1 MSTTAQ
7 TVPVTQ
13 APSGLQLRDRGLERT
28 ALLAIIRPAHADRV
42 ARRASED
49 FEARKVRFA
58 DRSRRRIVDG
68 VLRSPGGPLVSACGP
83 RSGPYR
89 TGLEVPVHDVLVEFI
104 GPRKTGVLPAV
115 HDTLTF
121 ARACRRLV
129 ALKTIGHRVDLGI
142 TGEM

>member
-13 APSGLQLRDRGLERT
+13 TPGGLQLRDRGLERT

-58 DRSRRRIVDG
+58 DRSRRCIVDG
-68 VLRSPGGPLVSACGP
+68 VLRSPGGALGKRLRSAQ
-83 RSGPYR
+83 R
-89 TGLEVPVHDVLVEFI
+89 T
-104 GPRKTGVLPAV
+104 LPDWV
-115 HDTLTF
+115 RIPST
-121 ARACRRLV
+121 
-129 ALKTIGHRVDLGI
+129 
-142 TGEM
+142 